1 MDMAIFI
8 EIQIESIKVTNR
20 QGLFTKILVA
30 IDGSEPSMDA
40 AKYAI
45 EIARKDNASLIGL
58 TVLDLSKPR
67 YLTASFIAAPTYG
80 LRELQGLKE
89 RAQKWLDNVATLAHK
104 SNIQFKSEIIEDSL
118 SVESS
123 ILDYAEN
130 ENIDLIVIGTRGM
143 SGFKKMLLGSV
154 ASKIVSYSSRP
165 VLVVK

>member
-1 MDMAIFI
+1 MKQSVNYERF
-8 EIQIESIKVTNR
+8 S
-20 QGLFTKILVA
+20 KILVA
-30 IDGSEPSMDA
+30 IDGSEASMDA
-40 AKYAI
+40 ANYAV
-45 EIARKDNASLIGL
+45 EMARKDNANLIGL

-89 RAQKWLDNVATLAHK
+89 HAQKWLDNVATLAHK
-104 SNIQFKSEIIEDSL
+104 SNIQFKSQIIEDSL

-154 ASKIVSYSSRP
+154 ASKIVSYSSCP